1 MLSTVRPSAYL
12 FELILRC
19 ASARLAHIFPI
30 LQSFRI
36 PHSAQILSHTGAI
49 ALALVALSVLRWVW
63 SYFLTSS
70 DLSRYGAKKGAWAV
84 VTGASDGIGKVRAAA
99 LAF

>member
-1 MLSTVRPSAYL
+1 
-12 FELILRC
+12 
-19 ASARLAHIFPI
+19 
-30 LQSFRI
+30 
-36 PHSAQILSHTGAI
+36 LSHTGAI

-99 LAF
+99 LAC

>member
-1 MLSTVRPSAYL
+1 MHFISLSFLTRV
-12 FELILRC
+12 
-19 ASARLAHIFPI
+19 
-30 LQSFRI
+30 
-36 PHSAQILSHTGAI
+36 QILSHTGAL

-84 VTGASDGIGKVRAAA
+84 VTGASDGIG
-99 LAF
+99 